1 MELLK
6 EVANISGQSGLY
18 RILKPTRTGVI
29 VESLD
34 GKKARSVV
42 GANARVSVLKDISVY
57 MANHQDNSIPLG
69 DIFLAIREKHGEKV
83 EMNTKT
89 SSDLELF
96 DFLDTVAPDFDREKV
111 YASDVKK
118 MINWYNI
125 LSVNMP
131 AVFEPATEETEVADT
146 EAVDVV
152 SPPE

>member
-83 EMNTKT
+83 EMNTKAAT
-89 SSDLELF
+89 DAELF

-111 YASDVKK
+111 YTSDVKK

-125 LSVNMP
+125 LSMNMP
-131 AVFEPATEETEVADT
+131 EVFETTVEETETA
-146 EAVDVV
+146 EK
-152 SPPE
+152 E